1 MHQLHIQ
8 QDIQLMYV
16 QATSFPQ
23 GIMDAFNK
31 LKNLLPD
38 ADNRTYYGISY
49 PVNGSIVYKA
59 ATEEL
64 SGEEAQQYGC
74 ELFIARAGNYIAEL
88 LHDWKKDETAI
99 GKTFQLLLAHP
110 GIDLKGA
117 CIEKYTDDDVLC
129 MVRLA
134 DLED

>member
-1 MHQLHIQ
+1 
-8 QDIQLMYV
+8 MYV

-38 ADNRTYYGISY
+38 ADNRIYYGVSY
-49 PVNGSIVYKA
+49 PVNGTIVYKA

-74 ELFIARAGNYIAEL
+74 ELFIARTGNYIAEL

-110 GIDLKGA
+110 GIDPKGA
-117 CIEKYTDDDVLC
+117 CIERYTDDDALC